1 MASPRVQKIFEAMP
15 NQLRRLGKY
24 DIDFKEVVRFQ
35 GRVAATT
42 DGYEGYDVAVIDLT
56 SLAWATLGK
65 RVILVAEPAS
75 DKNKTAAMHTQSHA
89 SSHFIDGSV
98 RFHAYM
104 ESAPKFF
111 GSTAAAKEYARFI
124 DNVQQHLVGQLAS
137 PVQFH
142 FTDAAVEPTLDG
154 VNGATATATNEDQ
167 EWLLPYGMV
176 YPGGV

>member
-1 MASPRVQKIFEAMP
+1 MSSPRVQKIFEAMP

-24 DIDFKEVVRFQ
+24 DINFQEVIRWQ
-35 GRVAATT
+35 GRVDATT
-42 DGYEGYDVAVIDLT
+42 DGYEGFDACVLDLT
-56 SLAWATLGK
+56 DAAWATLGK

-75 DKNKTAAMHTQSHA
+75 DKNRTTSMYTQSHA
-89 SSHFIDGSV
+89 STHFIDGSV

-111 GSTAAAKEYARFI
+111 GSTDAAKEYARFI

-142 FTDAAVEPTLDG
+142 FTDALDEPALDG
-154 VNGATATATNEDQ
+154 VNGETASATSEDQ
-167 EWLLPYGMV
+167 GWLIPYGMV